1 VSDTSRTPDD
11 GPGDA
16 SPTAPYDPP
25 PPPTPPMTPPA
36 ASAAAAAPAAAAPSS
51 PPPMA
56 PPTASSRRRDDAG
69 RSGSIFFG
77 VILVAIGLW
86 FFADQT
92 LGLEMPQLR
101 WDELWPI
108 LLVGLGAWI
117 VFGSLRRQ

>member
-1 VSDTSRTPDD
+1 MSDTSRRPDD

-25 PPPTPPMTPPA
+25 PPPTPPMTPP
-36 ASAAAAAPAAAAPSS
+36 AAPAAAAPSS

-101 WDELWPI
+101 WDEVWPI

>member
-1 VSDTSRTPDD
+1 MSDTSTRPDN
-11 GPGDA
+11 GPSDA
-16 SPTAPYDPP
+16 SPTAPYDPSP
-25 PPPTPPMTPPA
+25 PPPPPMTPPA
-36 ASAAAAAPAAAAPSS
+36 APAPVAPSTP

-56 PPTASSRRRDDAG
+56 PPAARSRRREDAG

-92 LGLEMPQLR
+92 LGLEMPRLR
-101 WDELWPI
+101 WSELWPI

-117 VFGSLRRQ
+117 VFGSLRRD

>member
-1 VSDTSRTPDD
+1 MSDTSRRPDD
-11 GPGDA
+11 GPSDA

-25 PPPTPPMTPPA
+25 PPPMPPA
-36 ASAAAAAPAAAAPSS
+36 AEAPPAAPAPAAPS

-56 PPTASSRRRDDAG
+56 PPTVSSRRRDDAG
-69 RSGSIFFG
+69 GSGTIFFG

-92 LGLEMPQLR
+92 LGLEMPRLR
-101 WDELWPI
+101 WNELWPI

-117 VFGSLRRQ
+117 VFGSLRRD

>member
-1 VSDTSRTPDD
+1 MPDTSRTPDD

-101 WDELWPI
+101 WDEVWPI